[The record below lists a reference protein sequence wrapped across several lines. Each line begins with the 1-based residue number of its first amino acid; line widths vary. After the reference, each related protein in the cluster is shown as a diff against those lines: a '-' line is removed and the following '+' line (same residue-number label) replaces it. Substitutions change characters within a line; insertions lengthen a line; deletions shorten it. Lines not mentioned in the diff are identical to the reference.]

1 MANKEYK
8 MLYIDLKQSVEKLF
22 QSMDDATIR
31 LWRDDLQHTL
41 ECVCL
46 EESDE
51 LIDRENCGGSY
62 DDVPDYVDGTIVVSI
77 MDDIKNNHLN
87 KTI

>member
-46 EESDE
+46 EDSDE
-51 LIDRENCGGSY
+51 LKDREYLNDYSE
-62 DDVPDYVDGTIVVSI
+62 DVPDEVNGAII
-77 MDDIKNNHLN
+77 LHMMEKIRLNHLN